1 MTSEKY
7 KVMMDFT
14 EPASEDKTH
23 KDINGRIYRKG
34 NEFPRDT
41 YVPTDERIKYLTST
55 KCMKGKGPVI
65 EAVGMHS
72 LSALDNKKG

>member
-1 MTSEKY
+1 MTDKY
-7 KVMMDFT
+7 KVLMDFK
-14 EPASEDKTH
+14 EPEDKTA
-23 KDINGRIYRKG
+23 KGDQNIYRKDG
-34 NEFPRDT
+34 PQNSYPRDGYT
-41 YVPTDERIKYLTST
+41 PTKERIDYLTST